1 MQYVKNEIDLDY
13 IDVHFLM
20 YFSWLCDF
28 VTATQTRPDYQLGG
42 GRQVRQRLQ
51 TTRHSRENRR
61 GRIHS

>member
-13 IDVHFLM
+13 MYHILM
-20 YFSWLCDF
+20 YDSWLCDF

-61 GRIHS
+61 GGIHS

>member
-1 MQYVKNEIDLDY
+1 MD
-13 IDVHFLM
+13 
-20 YFSWLCDF
+20 SWLCDF

-61 GRIHS
+61 GGIHS